1 MKKEGP
7 SGEVIIESL
16 VQAIPYIGAPL
27 ATLYFGNKQE
37 KRLKRLERFYQELRE
52 EIGNIEEALPNI
64 SSHNPEELSA
74 ILEELN
80 EKVEVEHLEV
90 KRRYYKEY
98 FKNTMRYPVNSN
110 FDERKLFLDI
120 LGSLTPL
127 QIELVIFLFQKRAAV
142 QASTISKPGVDQAV
156 IVGSFAQ
163 LKTFG
168 IVEGELADIVFG
180 GGGNA
185 INENISLSRFGQ
197 RFHSFCL
204 NS

>member
-1 MKKEGP
+1 MKKEDV
-7 SGEVIIESL
+7 SGKVMIESL
-16 VQAIPYIGAPL
+16 VQAIPYVGGSL
-27 ATLYFGNKQE
+27 ATLYFGQKRE
-37 KRLKRLERFYQELRE
+37 KRFKRLERFYKELRE
-52 EIGNIEEALPNI
+52 EIGIIGQALPDI

-74 ILEELN
+74 ILEELH
-80 EKVEVEHLEV
+80 EKVETEHLEF

-98 FKNTMRYPVNSN
+98 FKNTMRFPVNGN

-120 LGSLTPL
+120 LGALTPL
-127 QIELVIFLFQKRAAV
+127 QIELVIFLCRQPTAL
-142 QASTISKPGVDQAV
+142 QASAISKPGVDQAL
-156 IVGSFAQ
+156 IAGSLAQ

-168 IVEGELADIVFG
+168 ITEGTLDSIVFG

-185 INENISLSRFGQ
+185 INENISVSRFGK

>member
-1 MKKEGP
+1 MKKEDIN
-7 SGEVIIESL
+7 GEVIIESL
-16 VQAIPYIGAPL
+16 VQAIPYVGGPL
-27 ATLYFGNKQE
+27 ATLYFGQKQE
-37 KRLKRLERFYQELRE
+37 KRFRRLERFYQEICE
-52 EIGNIEEALPNI
+52 EIGNIGQTLPNI

-74 ILEELN
+74 ILEELH
-80 EKVEVEHLEV
+80 EKVETEHLEV

-98 FKNTMRYPVNSN
+98 FKNTMRFPVNGN

-120 LGSLTPL
+120 LGALTPL
-127 QIELVIFLFQKRAAV
+127 QIELVIFLSQQPAAI
-142 QASTISKPGVDQAV
+142 QASTISKPEVDQAL
-156 IVGSFAQ
+156 IAGSLAQ

-168 IVEGELADIVFG
+168 ITEGALNSIVFG

-185 INENISLSRFGQ
+185 INENISLSTFGQ